1 MGSWLWKVLLR
12 KFPKEYPDIELELS
26 DLGTMDIVTLLKQ
39 EELEVGYGVIDLIH
53 DDEIESRA
61 IRGGEL
67 KMIVSCSHPFA
78 SQPMI
83 SIDMLENEPIIMY
96 RMGSTLSLIHIYG
109 AAGVRAGGS
118 GHGQPVPP
126 VHRQMLCL
134 HEGQRAGLAGADRR
148 GEKEPCKGMRDPGN
162 GGIRQHNYVQLSPQ
176 RVSGRQ
182 GGTDYGPH
190 HMGPVSYT
198 HLATCRAYTARH

>member
-1 MGSWLWKVLLR
+1 MNW
-12 KFPKEYPDIELELS
+12 ELS

-78 SQPMI
+78 FQPMI

-96 RMGSTLSLIHIYG
+96 RMELYLYGTPAFGKHEEGEGTPIPALCQGTIHC
-109 AAGVRAGGS
+109 V
-118 GHGQPVPP
+118 
-126 VHRQMLCL
+126 
-134 HEGQRAGLAGADRR
+134 
-148 GEKEPCKGMRDPGN
+148 
-162 GGIRQHNYVQLSPQ
+162 
-176 RVSGRQ
+176 
-182 GGTDYGPH
+182 
-190 HMGPVSYT
+190 
-198 HLATCRAYTARH
+198 